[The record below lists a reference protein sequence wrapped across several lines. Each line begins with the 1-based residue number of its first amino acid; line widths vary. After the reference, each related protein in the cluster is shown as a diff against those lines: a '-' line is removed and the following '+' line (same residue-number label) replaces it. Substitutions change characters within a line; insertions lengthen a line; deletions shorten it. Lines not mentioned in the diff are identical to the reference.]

1 MGVTETFIAT
11 VERFTPD
18 IDSIY
23 ADASR
28 YTLADWQNAQR
39 AMVGASGAAA
49 VAIPLAHMAGIA
61 ADLAFV
67 VNRMGV
73 STFGTGA
80 ILGSDRGY
88 GNILERAD
96 FEAVLAYWSGD
107 EGVREAMNGKGAA
120 DLASKAGFK
129 VATKLYGKAAA
140 ITLTQTMLA
149 SSGYLIGQKLGG
161 KAMAKVAAKVS
172 AKFAGKTAAGFIP
185 ILGPVVGGG
194 INLWIISGVLDAA
207 HEFYSDK
214 VGLIARVT

>member
-1 MGVTETFIAT
+1 MGVTETFIAA
-11 VERFTPD
+11 VDNFTPD
-18 IDSIY
+18 IDRIY

-49 VAIPLAHMAGIA
+49 VAIPVAHLAGIA

-80 ILGSDRGY
+80 ILGSDNGY
-88 GNILERAD
+88 GNILEKED
-96 FEAVLAYWSGD
+96 FGAVLAYWSGD

-129 VATKLYGKAAA
+129 LATKLYGKAAA

-161 KAMAKVAAKVS
+161 KAMAKVASKVA

-185 ILGPVVGGG
+185 FLGPAVGGG
-194 INLWIISGVLDAA
+194 INLWLISQILDAA
-207 HEFYSDK
+207 QEFYTDK
-214 VGLIARVT
+214 VRLLARVS